1 MDVEK
6 QIKEEKKLG
15 KDKLILNNL
24 WKRRLEIQE
33 QLKGYIVSI
42 PKYMYIKYKRHEIEI
57 FGEIKINRFETIP
70 VIDCHYDEKGF
81 YPLDV
86 EELDEPIFTL

>member
-1 MDVEK
+1 
-6 QIKEEKKLG
+6 
-15 KDKLILNNL
+15 
-24 WKRRLEIQE
+24 
-33 QLKGYIVSI
+33 
-42 PKYMYIKYKRHEIEI
+42 MYIKYKRHEIEI

-86 EELDEPIFTL
+86 EEMDEPIFTL